1 MKNGTILLED
11 KDIKNFLE
19 ESVGEEGI
27 KIIQKLGKKEHTD
40 EQLAEHLDIRVNVV
54 RRILYKLYEYRLAS
68 YTRTRDKE
76 IGWYTYT
83 WRLDLSRVS
92 EVVKN
97 RKEKVLDDLTRK
109 LEYEKDNIFFE
120 CKNDRL
126 RIPYGIATERNFRCP
141 QCEGELMQKD
151 NGDTV
156 KALEKEI
163 RRLERE
169 VTLLAEGKAV
179 SAIKAR

>member
-1 MKNGTILLED
+1 MKSSLVLLED
-11 KDIKNFLE
+11 KDVKNFLE

-27 KIIQKLGKKEHTD
+27 KIIQRLGKKGHTD
-40 EQLAEHLDIRVNVV
+40 EQLAEQLDIRVNVV

-92 EVVKN
+92 DVIKN
-97 RKEKVLDDLTRK
+97 RKEKVLGDLTKK
-109 LEYEKDNIFFE
+109 LEYEKSNIFFE
-120 CKNDRL
+120 CRNDRL
-126 RIPYGIATERNFRCP
+126 KIPYDIAAERNFHCP

-151 NGDTV
+151 NSDTIKV
-156 KALEKEI
+156 LEKEI
-163 RRLERE
+163 KRLERE
-169 VTLLAEGKAV
+169 IRIFNNGGKVTQVKAH
-179 SAIKAR
+179 